1 MNTDDPAKL
10 SAALEQLE
18 AEKQRRTD
26 EKVERGEAVR
36 VPRDFTGEL
45 VIGLPRPKSEI
56 EALIRK
62 SERDQIARLREA
74 GGRREI
80 YFSSGAIVIITGV
93 PRWGREGCDEPPW
106 RPSGKS
112 YIPPAPGCRDALAS
126 VRTKNA
132 GRG

>member
-1 MNTDDPAKL
+1 NTDDPAKL

-62 SERDQIARLREA
+62 SERDQIARSNCQIAR
-74 GGRREI
+74 GRRAARDL
-80 YFSSGAIVIITGV
+80 FFCRA
-93 PRWGREGCDEPPW
+93 D
-106 RPSGKS
+106 S
-112 YIPPAPGCRDALAS
+112 YYHWCAEMGERGMRRASLAALW
-126 VRTKNA
+126 
-132 GRG
+132 